1 MRIVQFESD
10 NFKRLRAVQISP
22 DGNVITIGGKNGS
35 GKSSILDAIYVALVG
50 LSVAPPKPIREG
62 AEKCRIRL
70 DMGEMIVTRT
80 FTAKEAG
87 GYTDT
92 LKVESAD
99 GNTRFNKPQKVLDEL
114 LGAVGFDPFA
124 FVGMKPKDQAATLL
138 EMVPLPVDLDEL
150 AAADTADFA
159 ARRDVNRDGQALAA
173 RLAAIQP
180 VPEDTP
186 AELVDRDAILAEL
199 AGAADTNSAIER
211 DRVAREKA
219 EQAAV
224 DSDAAADRCRQL
236 AVDLRRQAD
245 EQDALAAQAT
255 AKAKEWRDAIA
266 KQPALADPV
275 DTAELQQRLAQ
286 AEVTNAA
293 IARRQQREAMEAEL
307 AELRTK
313 SQGFT
318 DAMNARELARKN
330 ALAKAKMPIDG
341 LAFGVDDAGKATV
354 LFNGQP
360 FEQASSAEQIR
371 ASTAIAMAGNPQ
383 LRVLR
388 IKDGSLLDD
397 DSMALIASMAEA
409 EDFQLWVEVVRGDGV
424 GIVMEDGAVQGAPE
438 PEPQPEKKPAA
449 KKKAAPAAK
458 DEAPQG
464 DDNGGKLL

>member
-50 LSVAPPKPIREG
+50 LSVAPPKPIRAGE
-62 AEKCRIRL
+62 EKCRIRL
-70 DMGEMIVTRT
+70 DLGDIIVTRT
-80 FTAKEAG
+80 FTAKEG
-87 GYTDT
+87 GTYTDT

-99 GNTRFNKPQKVLDEL
+99 GNQRFNKPQKVLDEL

-124 FVGMKPKDQAATLL
+124 FVGMKPREQAATLL
-138 EMVPLPVDLDEL
+138 NMVPLPVDLDEL
-150 AAADTADFA
+150 AEADTVDFA

-173 RLAAIQP
+173 RLAAVAP

-186 AELVDRDAILAEL
+186 AEPVDRDAILTELSGAAQTNTEL
-199 AGAADTNSAIER
+199 AAEKARR
-211 DRVAREKA
+211 DRVVEDANQAIRDSIEKA
-219 EQAAV
+219 
-224 DSDAAADRCRQL
+224 DRARAMIAEGERLLEEATNDRNRANGRGAEVTELPPL
-236 AVDLRRQAD
+236 A
-245 EQDALAAQAT
+245 E
-255 AKAKEWRDAIA
+255 
-266 KQPALADPV
+266 PV

-286 AEVTNAA
+286 AEATNAA
-293 IARRQQREAMEAEL
+293 VARRVQREELEKEL
-307 AELRTK
+307 AALRTK

-318 DAMNARELARKN
+318 EAMAARELARKN

-341 LAFGVDDAGKATV
+341 LAFGVDEAGKATV

-424 GIVMEDGAVQGAPE
+424 GIIMEDGAIQGTPE
-438 PEPQPEKKPAA
+438 PEPQQEKPAKKAAA
-449 KKKAAPAAK
+449 KKAEAEPAPDKPDGA
-458 DEAPQG
+458 
-464 DDNGGKLL
+464 LL

>member
-22 DGNVITIGGKNGS
+22 DGNVVTIGGKNGS

-50 LSVAPPKPIREG
+50 LSVAPPKPIRAGE
-62 AEKCRIRL
+62 EKCRIKL
-70 DMGEMIVTRT
+70 DLGDLIVTRT
-80 FTAKEAG
+80 FTAKEG
-87 GYTDT
+87 GTYTDS

-124 FVGMKPKDQAATLL
+124 FVSMKPKDQAATLL

-173 RLAAIQP
+173 RLAAIP
-180 VPEDTP
+180 EVPDDTP

-199 AGAADTNSAIER
+199 ASAAETNT
-211 DRVAREKA
+211 
-219 EQAAV
+219 
-224 DSDAAADRCRQL
+224 
-236 AVDLRRQAD
+236 
-245 EQDALAAQAT
+245 ALAAEKARRERALEEANQAIRDSVELAERARAMIAEGERLLQQAT
-255 AKAKEWRDAIA
+255 DDRNAANGRGAELEEL
-266 KQPALADPV
+266 PTLGEPV

-286 AEVTNAA
+286 AEATNAA
-293 IARRQQREAMEAEL
+293 IARRQQREALEKEL
-307 AELRTK
+307 EELRAK
-313 SQGFT
+313 SKGYT
-318 DAMNARELARKN
+318 DAMAARELSRKN
-330 ALAKAKMPIDG
+330 ALAKAKMPIEG

-397 DSMALIASMAEA
+397 ESMALIAGMAEA

-424 GIVMEDGAVQGAPE
+424 GIIMEDGAVKGA
-438 PEPQPEKKPAA
+438 PQPEPKADKPA
-449 KKKAAPAAK
+449 KKAADKPDGA
-458 DEAPQG
+458 
-464 DDNGGKLL
+464 LL